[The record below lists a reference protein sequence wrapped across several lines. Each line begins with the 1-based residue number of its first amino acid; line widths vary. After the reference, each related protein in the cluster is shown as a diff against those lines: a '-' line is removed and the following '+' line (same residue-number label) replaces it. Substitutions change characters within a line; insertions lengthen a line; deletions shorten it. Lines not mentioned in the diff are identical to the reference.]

1 MDEIIIL
8 VMWKGNI
15 NTDKRVPYSI
25 NNLERLKKLPYLTYV
40 NDRLFTMTHNKE
52 ILKIFKPIVREMNQ
66 QSFID
71 SINANNK

>member
-8 VMWKGNI
+8 VIWKGNI

-25 NNLERLKKLPYLTYV
+25 ENLEKLKKLPYLTYV

-52 ILKIFKPIVREMNQ
+52 ILKIFKPIVRQMNQ